1 MPRMGGGLAGSTDMH
16 QGSRCGVGPMCHA
29 GRVRARR
36 CGTCSAYMVGVR
48 VTLNISGPCVGA
60 QVWDLQ
66 RGNMDGAVSGRKVG
80 NSDVPNAAND
90 GGFGS
95 IPQALF
101 QIPGTASGA
110 RAPQAGGMLRSALL
124 LSGR

>member
-66 RGNMDGAVSGRKVG
+66 RGNMDG
-80 NSDVPNAAND
+80 
-90 GGFGS
+90 GFGS

-101 QIPGTASGA
+101 QAIPGTASGA